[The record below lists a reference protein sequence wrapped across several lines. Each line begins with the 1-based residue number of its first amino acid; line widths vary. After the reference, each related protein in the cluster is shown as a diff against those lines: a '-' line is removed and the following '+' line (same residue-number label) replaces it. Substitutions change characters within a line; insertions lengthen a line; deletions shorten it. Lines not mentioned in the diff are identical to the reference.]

1 MIECHCCL
9 CVTFGKVTKASF
21 CAAVQSGAWFFY
33 KTYKMIVQ
41 SHKLNE
47 VILMGRSISICHGN
61 GYLRH
66 NNRRISSKNVDKSR
80 SRFNIVGSIKLLDE
94 VTAKYAGKDGKI
106 PDSKL
111 DAAIVESAYL
121 RFFGEATKEYNQK
134 QKRAD
139 RRYDDYYKH
148 LFGCD
153 YTSAI
158 VEEQGAGNG
167 RKSFYELIVQVGN
180 IHDTGF
186 DICDA
191 STIEVIKACLIDYIK
206 QMIKRNPSFK
216 VFNIALHMDE
226 ATPHLHIDY
235 IPVADGFSRGQ
246 SVQNSLTGALKK
258 LGFNGRDAYKEWL
271 ARERDALTV
280 ICQEHGIDIE
290 AGVCGGRKERLMV
303 ADYKEYQQQHEALQA
318 ELDTM
323 QAELDTIAD
332 KAAAAESELS
342 FVEVAISEARSKCNE
357 AVKATS
363 LQESRDAFRRVDFTL
378 NEATGRDKEA
388 RARLKE
394 VAELGGEARRHIANI
409 KR

>member
-21 CAAVQSGAWFFY
+21 CAAVQSGAWFFN

-80 SRFNIVGSIKLLDE
+80 SSSNVVDHLPLLDE
-94 VTAKYAGKDGKI
+94 VTAKYVGKDGKI

-121 RFFGEATKEYNQK
+121 RYFGEATKEYNQK

-148 LFGCD
+148 LFDCD
-153 YTSAI
+153 YTSAV

-167 RKSFYELIVQVGN
+167 RKSFYEIIVQIGN

-186 DICDA
+186 GVCKESELMLIR
-191 STIEVIKACLIDYIK
+191 KCLILYGK
-206 QMIKRNPSFK
+206 EMMKRNPSFK

-271 ARERDALTV
+271 ARERDALTA
-280 ICQEHGIDIE
+280 ICQEHGIDIDT
-290 AGVCGGRKERLMV
+290 GVCGGRKERLMV
-303 ADYKEYQQQHEALQA
+303 ADYKEYQRQHEALQA
-318 ELDTM
+318 ELDAM
-323 QAELDTIAD
+323 QAELDTITD
-332 KAAAAESELS
+332 RVTSAESELS
-342 FVEVAISEARSKCNE
+342 SAETAISEAKSKCNE
-357 AVKATS
+357 ANKATS
-363 LQESRDAFRRVDFTL
+363 LQESRDAFRRIDFTL
-378 NEATGRDKEA
+378 DEAAGHAK
-388 RARLKE
+388 
-394 VAELGGEARRHIANI
+394 EARRHIANV